1 MPGMVRTVHPARPR
15 GFSAG
20 VVTAI
25 ESVGV
30 TSAAS
35 TPDDLVQDVLAFFR
49 DRAPD
54 LDVVEPGEPEEITF
68 RPPKRV
74 PPAGSRT

>member
-15 GFSAG
+15 GLSAG

-35 TPDDLVQDVLAFFR
+35 TPGDRVQDGVAFFR
-49 DRAPD
+49 DRTPD
-54 LDVVEPGEPEEITF
+54 VDVVEQGEPEEITF
-68 RPPKRV
+68 RPPKRG
-74 PPAGSRT
+74 PSGSRT